1 MNKDERSILFIF
13 AHPDDE
19 TFTCAGTACR
29 YATEGVRLA
38 LVSATRGEAGT
49 CGQPPICSRE
59 ELPAVREGELR
70 RAAEI
75 IGIGELYFLD
85 YKDKELADA
94 PVEEVRRALVR
105 IIRQVRPTIVITFD
119 PEGLN
124 LHPDHIAISRFTSDA
139 VAAAADPRWFPEAG
153 DAHEVERLLW
163 TTPKRLDEVA
173 ALDNPGREAG
183 VDYILDVSR
192 WRQAKA
198 DALRAHRTQQESINK
213 IFFEIPNSEAVLSL
227 EVYRQAWNPRSK
239 RLPFGDLFAEL

>member
-1 MNKDERSILFIF
+1 LNEDERSILFIF

-29 YATEGVRLA
+29 YAAEGVRLA
-38 LVSATRGEAGT
+38 LVTATRGEAGK
-49 CGQPPICSRE
+49 CGQPPVCSQE

-75 IGIGELYFLD
+75 IGIGELHFLD
-85 YKDKELADA
+85 YKDKELTAA

-105 IIRQVRPTIVITFD
+105 IIREVRPTIVITFD

-139 VAAAADPRWFPEAG
+139 VAAAADARWFPEAG

-163 TTPKRLDEVA
+163 TTPKRFDEVA
-173 ALDNPGREAG
+173 ALDNPDREAG
-183 VDYILDVSR
+183 VDYILDVSY

-198 DALRAHRTQQESINK
+198 EALRAHRTQQESINK
-213 IFFEIPNSEAVLSL
+213 IFFEIPNSEVILSM

-239 RLPFGDLFAEL
+239 QLPFGDLFAEL